1 MKYIS
6 YQHNPRV
13 AKLLHIITESP
24 GLTFTQIM
32 SHSGLANGV
41 LSHYLNNMEKRAM
54 IRSNK
59 GKKMTWYFLPDHPP
73 EEDWIIIS
81 LRKETSRNIL
91 SFLLTRRQATFAE
104 IVDAAS
110 KSSPVISI
118 VLSQLEERNIIKSS
132 TGYLKRYHILDP
144 VTVTRLSE
152 ITNLTTFDRMKDRF
166 SDTFAYL

>member
-13 AKLLHIITESP
+13 SKILHIITESP

-32 SHSGLANGV
+32 SHSGLTNGV
-41 LSHYLNNMEKRAM
+41 LSHYLNNMEKRSM

-73 EEDWIIIS
+73 EEDWIVIN

-91 SFLLTRRQATFAE
+91 SFLLTKKQATFAE
-104 IVDAAS
+104 IVDAVS
-110 KSSPVISI
+110 RSPPVISI
-118 VLSQLEERNIIKSS
+118 VLSKLEEHGIIRS
-132 TGYLKRYHILDP
+132 TSGYLKKYSVANPDIII
-144 VTVTRLSE
+144 RLNE
-152 ITNLTTFDRMKDRF
+152 RINPTTFDRMMDRF
-166 SDTFAYL
+166 SDTFSYL